1 MVANRIRGTPPGKGN
16 AAMRKDTE
24 PEADASTVC
33 YEGLEAFA
41 RESVQELLQRTLEAE
56 VTELLGR
63 VRHERRGL
71 DATVGYRNG
80 HGKLRKFSM
89 VLGTVQVRRP
99 RVRGLDERF
108 ESRVLPLFRRRTEEI
123 GRMLPDLYLHGLS
136 QGDFDLALRGLLGEG
151 APLSSSSIA
160 RLKAGW
166 HAEYESWKQRSLK
179 DAEVIY
185 LWVDGVYVKAGLEK
199 EKAAALVAVAGL
211 RDGRKVVIALQS
223 GQRESTES
231 WAAILRDMKARGMG
245 CPKLVIGDGH
255 LGIWGAL
262 AEVFPG
268 AAEQRCWN
276 HRLVNILDRVP
287 EKAQAEAKALLTK
300 IVYAE
305 TKQEAER
312 RKVVFQAWGRRK
324 GFLDAAALIDKDWDR
339 MMAFYAFPKEHWRH
353 LRTTNVIESP
363 FAVVR
368 LRTGPAKRFKKVE
381 NATAVIWK
389 TLLLAERSFR
399 RLNAPELL
407 AEVAEGARYV
417 DGIRVKG
424 KTPQKEAA

>member
-1 MVANRIRGTPPGKGN
+1 
-16 AAMRKDTE
+16 MRKDTE

-71 DATVGYRNG
+71 DAAVGYRNG
-80 HGKLRKFSM
+80 HGKLRRFSM
-89 VLGTVQVRRP
+89 VLGTVRVRRP

-123 GRMLPDLYLHGLS
+123 GQMLPDLYLHGLS

-199 EKAAALVAVAGL
+199 DKAAALVAVAGL

-231 WAAILRDMKARGMG
+231 WAVILRDLKARGMG

-255 LGIWGAL
+255 LGIWGGL
-262 AEVFPG
+262 AEVFPE
-268 AAEQRCWN
+268 AREQRCWN

-312 RKVVFQAWGRRK
+312 RKAVFQVWGRRK
-324 GFLDAAALIDKDWDR
+324 GFQDAAALIDKDWDR
-339 MMAFYAFPKEHWRH
+339 MMSFYAFPKEHWRH

-407 AEVAEGARYV
+407 AEIAEGARYV

>member
-1 MVANRIRGTPPGKGN
+1 M
-16 AAMRKDTE
+16 
-24 PEADASTVC
+24 
-33 YEGLEAFA
+33 
-41 RESVQELLQRTLEAE
+41 
-56 VTELLGR
+56 
-63 VRHERRGL
+63 
-71 DATVGYRNG
+71 
-80 HGKLRKFSM
+80 
-89 VLGTVQVRRP
+89 
-99 RVRGLDERF
+99 
-108 ESRVLPLFRRRTEEI
+108 
-123 GRMLPDLYLHGLS
+123 
-136 QGDFDLALRGLLGEG
+136 
-151 APLSSSSIA
+151 
-160 RLKAGW
+160 
-166 HAEYESWKQRSLK
+166 
-179 DAEVIY
+179 
-185 LWVDGVYVKAGLEK
+185 
-199 EKAAALVAVAGL
+199 AGL
-211 RDGRKVVIALQS
+211 RDGRKVVIALES

-231 WAAILRDMKARGMG
+231 WAAILRDLKARGMG

-255 LGIWGAL
+255 LGIWGGL

-268 AAEQRCWN
+268 AGEQRCWN

-300 IVYAE
+300 VVYAE

-312 RKVVFQAWGRRK
+312 RKAVFQAWGRRK
-324 GFLDAAALIDKDWDR
+324 GHLDAAALIDKDWER
-339 MMAFYAFPKEHWRH
+339 MTAFYAFPKEHWRH

-389 TLLLAERSFR
+389 VLLIAEQSFR

-424 KTPQKEAA
+424 KKPQKEAA